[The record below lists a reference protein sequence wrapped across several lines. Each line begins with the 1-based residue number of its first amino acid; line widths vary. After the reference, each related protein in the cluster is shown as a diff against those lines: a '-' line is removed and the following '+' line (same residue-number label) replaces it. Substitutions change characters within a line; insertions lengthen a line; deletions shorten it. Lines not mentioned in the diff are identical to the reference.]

1 MLKKGYLAS
10 NSVYVCTEHTD
21 KVIDAYLENLS
32 KVFLDIVRF
41 EDGENVMD
49 KLEGPICHSGFAR
62 LN

>member
-1 MLKKGYLAS
+1 MKKKIHEVIVVGSGLS
-10 NSVYVCTEHTD
+10 SLTF
-21 KVIDAYLENLS
+21 IDAYLENLS